1 MIVIKTKP
9 WKDLNFQS
17 FFEKVFF
24 WKDEDAPIIEK
35 LTDLCMYGFNYEPPP
50 LFQNDRKYITLEE
63 FVDSVDYNQ
72 SKFTKIQKL
81 LHKYNSIDKNI
92 DFVKI
97 QNHDIWNLDAT
108 LATIIYPA
116 LIKLKEDNNGIPF
129 VEDEDVPDHL
139 KTLKENREDNYCIHK
154 WHYVLDKMIF
164 AFKAENIDL
173 AYDHDQ
179 KETKEALEE
188 GYRLFG
194 KYYTSLWT

>member
-9 WKDLNFQS
+9 WRDLSFQG

-24 WKDEDAPIIEK
+24 WKDEDDPLIEK
-35 LTDLCMYGFNYEPPP
+35 LTDICMYGFKYEVPP
-50 LFQNDRKYITLEE
+50 LFQNNRKFITLDELM
-63 FVDSVDYNQ
+63 DSIEYSQN
-72 SKFTKIQKL
+72 KFTKIQKL

-97 QNHDIWNLDAT
+97 QNHDIWNLDTT

-116 LIKLKEDNNGIPF
+116 LVKIKEDSQSIPF
-129 VEDEDVPDHL
+129 VDDEDVPDHL
-139 KTLKENREDNYCIHK
+139 KTLQEKTEDNYSEDK
-154 WHYVLDKMIF
+154 WNYVLDKMIF
-164 AFKAENIDL
+164 AFNTKNIEL
-173 AYDHDQ
+173 GYDHDE
-179 KETKEALEE
+179 KETKEALTE